1 MKVSKELIEKYH
13 DGKCSPEENA
23 VVENW
28 LLDDDD
34 TQIFPEPTGDK
45 KKISREMWQDIKLVL
60 PSEIKKSESLIFKMP
75 AIQWVAMAA
84 AASITVFIATFM
96 FLNKTESNSRH
107 SQANI
112 SSVNVS
118 ESLNREIL
126 SDDFTISLGPQSNVQ
141 INSGTG
147 LVDFCGTLKISPKK
161 DMSLSFKDVCTNTK
175 GNTEKIDFKKG
186 ETYIALNYRHEKT
199 TEVIV
204 MEEKLLMG
212 LPPVL
217 KRQIMDQFNI

>member
-13 DGKCSPEENA
+13 EGKCSPEESTL
-23 VVENW
+23 VENW
-28 LLDDDD
+28 LLDDDE
-34 TQIFPEPTGDK
+34 TTYVFPELSASKEEIRLEIWG
-45 KKISREMWQDIKLVL
+45 DIKSVL
-60 PSEIKKSESLIFKMP
+60 PSEIKKSESRVFQVRSV
-75 AIQWVAMAA
+75 QWAA
-84 AASITVFIATFM
+84 AASIAVFILAFIS
-96 FLNKTESNSRH
+96 LNRTDKSHYSRT
-107 SQANI
+107 NI
-112 SSVNVS
+112 SSVNRS

-126 SDDFTISLGPQSNVQ
+126 SDDFTISLGPQSNVR
-141 INSGTG
+141 INPGTG

-161 DMSLSFKDVCTNTK
+161 DMSLSFNDVCTDTK
-175 GNTEKIDFKKG
+175 GNTEKMSFKKG

-199 TEVIV
+199 NEVIV